1 MACLSSCVFV
11 YWSEVYVG
19 CLLRLLF
26 TLVLEIASLAEA
38 GISLIMRGCL
48 SRAPRICLFQP
59 TQHWDYRVLCHTWLY
74 VAAGFPDSDPHA
86 CAASTLST
94 EPSSPTSTFTL
105 LRQGHI

>member
-1 MACLSSCVFV
+1 MACLSICVFV

-19 CLLRLLF
+19 CLLQLLF
-26 TLVLEIASLAEA
+26 TLVLEIASLTEA
-38 GISLIMRGCL
+38 GISLIMRG
-48 SRAPRICLFQP
+48 CLFQP